1 MDRTTELDLLN
12 MGEQCCAS
20 DFAVANYLL
29 PWHPQFFGC
38 SKKLV
43 SSLRRAAAQG
53 PKHERAYRLHR
64 IDEVLAACP
73 DEAGNPGQSI
83 LREEIIE
90 NEERIHRA
98 LLQLNDADL
107 EILLRNAAQ
116 RIDTGSADDM
126 DFWMEDNGFTFNT
139 DGLDDD
145 DAEVMQCRPGA
156 LRNTLTKNVRKKHRH
171 SHIAQLAEG
180 LVLLL
185 DEYPT
190 YVSMDRRITLR
201 YGEIADF
208 LEEFM
213 PIASNLAYGA
223 DNPCE

>member
-1 MDRTTELDLLN
+1 M
-12 MGEQCCAS
+12 
-20 DFAVANYLL
+20 
-29 PWHPQFFGC
+29 
-38 SKKLV
+38 
-43 SSLRRAAAQG
+43 
-53 PKHERAYRLHR
+53 
-64 IDEVLAACP
+64 
-73 DEAGNPGQSI
+73 
-83 LREEIIE
+83 
-90 NEERIHRA
+90 
-98 LLQLNDADL
+98 
-107 EILLRNAAQ
+107 RNAAQ